1 MTPHSHL
8 LLDRACRLA
17 DSPALPAGAA
27 GVQVAVV
34 GGVGRGIA
42 GPGADLQL
50 AFWAAELPDAD
61 DCQRWLHDVEAKDVS
76 ATERHITF
84 RWEDTWVETA
94 WRTYAETS
102 DLIDRLLDAAVE
114 NHAEL
119 ALANEM
125 LAAVPLYMGGYLI
138 GWQERLREYP
148 APLAARLIDGC
159 LRDVWSLPHAVDARF
174 SPVPPGGRLRHADR
188 LAGDLQ
194 NVLRI
199 LFALNRR
206 WEPDWRW
213 LEDELPRLEA
223 APLELGDRVDAIV
236 AERDTITAARAL
248 VMLADDTLALFG
260 EYPGVAAAR
269 ATLAQ
274 GLTAHP

>member
-17 DSPALPAGAA
+17 DSPALPAGA
-27 GVQVAVV
+27 QVAVV

-42 GPGADLQL
+42 VPGADLQL
-50 AFWAAELPDAD
+50 AFWSAELPEPAA
-61 DCQRWLHDVEAKDVS
+61 CQRWLDDVEAKDVAS
-76 ATERHITF
+76 TERYLTF

-94 WRTYAETS
+94 WRTHAETTE
-102 DLIDRLLDAAVE
+102 LIGRLLEAEVE
-114 NHAEL
+114 DHDQL
-119 ALANEM
+119 ALANEI
-125 LAAVPLYMGGYLI
+125 LAAIPLYVGGHLI

-159 LRDVWSLPHAVDARF
+159 LRQVWSLPHAVDARF
-174 SPVPPGGRLRHADR
+174 TPVPPGGRLRHADR

-223 APLELGDRVDAIV
+223 APSELGDRVDAII
-236 AERDTITAARAL
+236 AERDTINAARAL
-248 VMLADDTLALFG
+248 LMLADDTLALFG

-269 ATLAQ
+269 ATLHHS
-274 GLTAHP
+274 LTAHP